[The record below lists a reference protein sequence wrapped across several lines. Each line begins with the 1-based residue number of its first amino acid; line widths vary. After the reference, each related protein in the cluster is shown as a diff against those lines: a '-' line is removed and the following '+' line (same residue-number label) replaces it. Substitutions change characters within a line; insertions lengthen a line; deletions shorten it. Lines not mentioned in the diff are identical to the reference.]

1 MGPPER
7 FRFADA
13 AGEVGFISAI
23 SHYFCDSCNRL
34 RLSASGQLRSSLMC
48 DAQQDLRQLLR
59 QGCTDEELIR
69 VFLTSVRN
77 KPARH
82 HLTDLEKTM

>member
-34 RLSASGQLRSSLMC
+34 RLSASGQLSSSLMC
-48 DAQQDLRQLLR
+48 DA
-59 QGCTDEELIR
+59 
-69 VFLTSVRN
+69 
-77 KPARH
+77 
-82 HLTDLEKTM
+82 